1 MKAVTAAAA
10 LLLAAVPAF
19 AGTDSAGD
27 PMAWL
32 QRISA
37 AARTL
42 NYTGTF
48 VYQQGDR
55 VDSSRITHYV
65 DGTGNE
71 LEKQE
76 SLDGPEREVIR
87 RNDEVRCYIPDSKLL
102 KVEKRRVRK
111 AFPDLIPEQ
120 LGPLTENYDVRL
132 GGLERVAGIECQIV
146 FLEPRDAMRYG
157 HTLCADRES
166 GLLMKAVMVDDSKQV
181 VEQFAFT
188 QITIGGPIDPA
199 SLNPRFSASPGDW
212 REERLA
218 PPAITETGWTIGNPP
233 PGFRKVME
241 MKRSIPGRGLQV
253 THIVLSDGLVAVS
266 VFIEPLGGE
275 KHPRAG
281 FSRRGGI
288 NVFAR
293 PVSEHMVTVLGET
306 PVTTVQTI
314 GNSVSYKG
322 K

>member
-1 MKAVTAAAA
+1 MKVVTAAAA
-10 LLLAAVPAF
+10 LLLAAVPAY
-19 AGTDSAGD
+19 AGADPGGD

-55 VDSSRITHYV
+55 VESSRITHYV
-65 DGTGNE
+65 DVSGNE

-102 KVEKRRVRK
+102 KVEKRRGRK
-111 AFPDLIPEQ
+111 AFPDLIPEK

-146 FLEPRDAMRYG
+146 LLEPRDAMRYG

-166 GLLMKAVMVDDSKQV
+166 GLLMKAMMVDDSKQV

-188 QITIGGPIDPA
+188 QITIGGAIDPA

-218 PPAITETGWTIGNPP
+218 PPAITESGWTIGNSP

-241 MKRSIPGRGLQV
+241 MKRQIPGRGLQV

-306 PVTTVQTI
+306 PVTTVQVI
-314 GNSVSYKG
+314 GNSVSYSG